1 MQGNNRSRK
10 VHFLFVIFL
19 CACAVRLVA
28 QPTNLPEAVVNA
40 HSVFL
45 VNETG
50 FAELQNT
57 AVLELSKWGHFEI
70 AESREKADLVL
81 LLSSG
86 THVRALPDGPY
97 PRPTGLNAFTED
109 AVPKGHTRV
118 ALLDPKTGAT
128 LWSDLSKT
136 EGGKVKNG
144 HLLGGLREAFDSYE
158 KSKGRK

>member
-1 MQGNNRSRK
+1 MHKNDRSRK
-10 VHFLFVIFL
+10 VIFLFVTL
-19 CACAVRLVA
+19 LGVWALRVAA
-28 QPTNLPEAVVNA
+28 QPTNLPEAVIKA
-40 HSVFL
+40 HTLFL

-57 AVLELSKWGHFEI
+57 AVLELNKWGHFEI

-81 LLSSG
+81 SLSSG
-86 THVRALPDGPY
+86 THVRALPDGQY

-128 LWSDLSKT
+128 LWSDLRRT

-144 HLLGGLREAFDSYE
+144 HLLDGLREAFDSYE
-158 KSKGRK
+158 KSSGRK

>member
-1 MQGNNRSRK
+1 MRGNNRSRK
-10 VHFLFVIFL
+10 VHLLVMIFL
-19 CACAVRLVA
+19 SACAVRVAA
-28 QPTNLPEAVVNA
+28 QPTILPEAVTSA

-57 AVLELSKWGHFEI
+57 AVLELNKWGRFEI

-81 LLSSG
+81 SLSSG
-86 THVRALPDGPY
+86 THVRALPDGQY

-128 LWSDLSKT
+128 LWSDLRKT

-144 HLLGGLREAFDSYE
+144 HLLDGLREAFDNYE
-158 KSKGRK
+158 KSRGKK